1 MNQPQHPHH
10 QGQHPQGQGH
20 HPQGQGHHPQ
30 AQHPQAHH
38 PQHGHQPVAT
48 PGQVQTP
55 QALGASKGLH
65 EGRPDA
71 IAGSF
76 KDMTRNPGAT
86 FGGVGGMLLSSVLL
100 YFGFVVFANAQ
111 IDIEKDDDDFEIP
124 FEPGALVK
132 LGSEVEAPEIPEK
145 VVIQETREEEE
156 TIQETLTEEDEVK
169 PPEPDPP
176 EPEEKPKKVDKPPP
190 KEKKDKKL
198 PTNPN
203 PTKKNTPFPDKPTNK
218 PPPGKKNKGLPSLQK
233 GDPFG
238 DPGGW
243 ADLAKDGD
251 PWATAVMK
259 ALNNMPIGTF
269 GAKAKKGDFRFEL
282 TLCKDGSIK
291 KVNKKG
297 GSMDADGQ
305 NAVRLGLEQL
315 KLPKPPA
322 SVAKKMKSKCAKIK
336 YKFRWSASGV
346 K

>member
-1 MNQPQHPHH
+1 MNHPQHPHH
-10 QGQHPQGQGH
+10 QGQHPQGQG
-20 HPQGQGHHPQ
+20 QGHAQQQGHYPQ
-30 AQHPQAHH
+30 QGHYQA
-38 PQHGHQPVAT
+38 AA
-48 PGQVQTP
+48 PGQVPIP
-55 QALGASKGLH
+55 QAPGASTGLK
-65 EGRPDA
+65 EERPQA

-76 KDMTRNPGAT
+76 RDMSRNPGAT
-86 FGGVGGMLLSSVLL
+86 FGGIGGMLLSSVLL

-156 TIQETLTEEDEVK
+156 VIQETLTEEDEVK
-169 PPEPDPP
+169 PPDPEPPP
-176 EPEEKPKKVDKPPP
+176 EPEEKPKQVDKPPP

-198 PTNPN
+198 PTSKL
-203 PTKKNTPFPDKPTNK
+203 PTTKNTPYDDKPTNK

-243 ADLAKDGD
+243 ADMKKDGD

-259 ALNNMPIGTF
+259 ALNNMSIGAYA
-269 GAKAKKGDFRFEL
+269 AKAKKGDFKFQL

-297 GSMDADGQ
+297 GSLDADTQ
-305 NAVRLGLEQL
+305 NQVRLALEQL
-315 KLPKPPA
+315 DLPKPPS

-336 YKFRWSASGV
+336 YTFRWSASGV